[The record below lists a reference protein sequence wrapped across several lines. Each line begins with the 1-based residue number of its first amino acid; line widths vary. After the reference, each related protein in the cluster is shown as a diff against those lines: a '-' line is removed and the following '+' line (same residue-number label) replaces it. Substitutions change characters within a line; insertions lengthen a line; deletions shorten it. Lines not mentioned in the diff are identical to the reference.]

1 MYFMT
6 IICLFLL
13 FHLTESFI
21 SSKILSNNVDNRSY
35 TSIKM
40 MSEKQD
46 ILKEFLIDAESL
58 GQNRFVV
65 VGNGAILE
73 SVGSFNELRYAET
86 PKGLLATFSTE
97 DNKGNN
103 NFELHLRVNEIE
115 SIKFLEIEKF
125 DKVLHII
132 RFCGQE
138 GQTHLSAILAH
149 DDDSSDSDDS
159 MKSTKVQEWK
169 HLKDKYEM
177 KLR

>member
-6 IICLFLL
+6 MICLFLL

-21 SSKILSNNVDNRSY
+21 SSKILSNDVDNRSY

-73 SVGSFNELRYAET
+73 SVGSL
-86 PKGLLATFSTE
+86 FSA
-97 DNKGNN
+97 
-103 NFELHLRVNEIE
+103 R
-115 SIKFLEIEKF
+115 
-125 DKVLHII
+125 KVIP
-132 RFCGQE
+132 
-138 GQTHLSAILAH
+138 
-149 DDDSSDSDDS
+149 
-159 MKSTKVQEWK
+159 
-169 HLKDKYEM
+169 
-177 KLR
+177 